1 MTFGI
6 TKEKN
11 WIFCTVYMVFC
22 WFPIK
27 LNLNFKCLQQI
38 LLSIDLNQAYFWYL
52 FDLISFSFKLVEKNI
67 LKMERTLHK
76 IDFCYWKKCQLSVVV
91 NIVYC
96 SVIEFEIIFEGNF
109 CSKQIPSVTF
119 YSLLLD
125 QIRMEGRRI
134 CN

>member
-1 MTFGI
+1 
-6 TKEKN
+6 
-11 WIFCTVYMVFC
+11 
-22 WFPIK
+22 
-27 LNLNFKCLQQI
+27 
-38 LLSIDLNQAYFWYL
+38 
-52 FDLISFSFKLVEKNI
+52 
-67 LKMERTLHK
+67 MERTLHK